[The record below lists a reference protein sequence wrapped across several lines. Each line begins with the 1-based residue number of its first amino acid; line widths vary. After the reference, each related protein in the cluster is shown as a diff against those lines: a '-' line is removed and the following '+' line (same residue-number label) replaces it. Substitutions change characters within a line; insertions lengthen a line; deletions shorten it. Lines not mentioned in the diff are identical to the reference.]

1 MRILLVEDHAD
12 AREVLT
18 WLLEL
23 EGHQVTAAA
32 DGRQGLAAAPD
43 FRPDAV
49 VIDIGL
55 PDMSGYDVARQLR
68 ATPIGAKIPMVA
80 MTGFNDRSDYLKA
93 LEAGFDRH
101 LVKPV
106 DSDDLLAVLSV
117 LTP

>member
-18 WLLEL
+18 RLLEL

-32 DGRQGLAAAPD
+32 DGREGLAVISD
-43 FRPDAV
+43 FRPDAAV
-49 VIDIGL
+49 VDIGL
-55 PDMSGYDVARQLR
+55 PDMSGYDLARQLR

-80 MTGFNDRSDYLKA
+80 MTGFGGGSDQLDA
-93 LEAGFDRH
+93 LQAGFDRH

-117 LTP
+117 LTL